1 MTVGKVVLNGSV
13 SLDGYSA
20 GPNPSDDHPMGEGGE
35 RLHEWMFAE
44 GSDRDAEFAATVGAV
59 VLGRRTFDL
68 GLRFWQDTPF
78 PVPSFVLTHEG
89 RPPLAMKSASFTFV
103 TDGPKSA
110 VGQAREAAG
119 DKDVLVMA
127 AAESAQHVLRAGL
140 VDEIRLQL
148 VPVFLGG
155 GARLLDGLKPT
166 ELERIAVAEADDV
179 VHLRFRVLK

>member
-1 MTVGKVVLNGSV
+1 MGKVVLNGSV

-20 GPNPSDDHPMGEGGE
+20 GPNVGDDHPMGEGGE
-35 RLHEWMFAE
+35 RLHRWLFAE
-44 GSDRDAEFAATVGAV
+44 GSDRDAAFAASVGAV

-68 GLRFWQDTPF
+68 GLRYWRDTPF

-89 RPPLAMKSASFTFV
+89 RPPLAMESASFTFV

-110 VGQAREAAG
+110 IGQARAAAG

-127 AAESAQHVLRAGL
+127 GADSARHVLRAGL

-148 VPVFLGG
+148 VPVLLGS
-155 GARLLDGLKPT
+155 GARLLDGLRPT
-166 ELERIAVAEADDV
+166 ELEKLEVTDSDDV
-179 VHLRFRVLK
+179 VHLRFRVVR

>member
-1 MTVGKVVLNGSV
+1 MTKVVLNGSV

-20 GPNPSDDHPMGEGGE
+20 GPNVSDEHPMGEGGE
-35 RLHEWMFAE
+35 RLHEWLFAE
-44 GSDRDAEFAATVGAV
+44 GSDGDAAFAAPVGAV

-78 PVPSFVLTHEG
+78 PVPSFVLTHEE
-89 RPPLAMKSASFTFV
+89 RPPLPMKSAAFTFV

-110 VGQAREAAG
+110 IGRARAAAG

-127 AAESAQHVLRAGL
+127 AAEAAQHVLRAGL

-148 VPVFLGG
+148 VPVLLGAG
-155 GARLLDGLKPT
+155 TRLLDGLRPT
-166 ELERIAVAEADDV
+166 ELERVEVVGADDV
-179 VHLRFRVLK
+179 LHLRFRVLR